1 MTELLKKSPN
11 MFNSNKIISRAV
23 LFDEKVKALYKHEKR
38 IHED

>member
-1 MTELLKKSPN
+1 MTELLKKSQN
-11 MFNSNKIISRAV
+11 MFNFSN